1 MRHFSN
7 LFRSNQESLVEPVQ
21 FYYLYSHTRIDHI
34 I

>member
-1 MRHFSN
+1 MRHRRRR
-7 LFRSNQESLVEPVQ
+7 FRSNQASFTLPVQ